1 MKLRFHWFDY
11 DHFPYEAE
19 FAKAELDTLFN
30 GIEVV
35 EDTEDALTVEVSNT
49 ENWAKKAVETTYFQY
64 VESEDEVVVTN
75 QAKLEVAEDSSSIES
90 SDHSLSNYRLGRQQ
104 TRYSSHGIHEYRG
117 KFNPQV
123 VRSIGNR
130 FGLECGDWLLDPFS
144 GSGTALVEAKHRG
157 WNAVGIEIN
166 PLAVKIANAKVD
178 SLEVPEDRLNE
189 EMKSVIED
197 LRRQFQDYTLYSPFP
212 EENIESL
219 AGKGWKEDIQGI
231 DYLESWF
238 VDSVL
243 VQIHAIQ
250 RRLLSVSS
258 DKTQEVLEILLSDEL
273 RDASLQ
279 DSGDLRTRKMDDKP
293 ANYPLVTKFIERIEE
308 FLQTVLRS
316 RTAITGNGGNQFA
329 LESDS
334 RDFANEVLSHP
345 SLPKDTKFDGALTS
359 PPYASALPYVDTYR
373 LSMYLFGLIKTG
385 EMREKSRSL
394 IGSRN
399 IKETTRREIYDSIET
414 NEHHL
419 PKGCISTCR
428 NLKEAVDSESD
439 GFRRQNRPALVYQYL
454 VDMKQSFKETYG
466 VLKDK
471 APYGLIVGRN
481 TTELGGEEYVIDN
494 PELLAELGEQVGYK
508 VDERVE
514 MDTHRRY
521 SMHNSNNSID
531 TEQLLVLVK

>member
-30 GIEVV
+30 GIEVI
-35 EDTEDALTVEVSNT
+35 EETEDALSVEVSDTKNWT
-49 ENWAKKAVETTYFQY
+49 EKASETTYFQY
-64 VESEDEVVVTN
+64 AESEDEFVVTN
-75 QAKLEVAEDSSSIES
+75 QAKLEIAEDSSSIES
-90 SDHSLSNYRLGRQQ
+90 CDETLSNYRLGRQQ

-123 VRSIGNR
+123 VRSIGNI
-130 FGLECGDWLLDPFS
+130 FGLESGDWLLDPFS

-166 PLAVKIANAKVD
+166 PLAVKIANAKVS
-178 SLEVPEDRLNE
+178 SLEVPEERLSD
-189 EMKSVIED
+189 EMNSVVED
-197 LRRQFQDYTLYSPFP
+197 LRYQFQDYSLNSAFS
-212 EENIESL
+212 EEDIESL
-219 AGKGWKEDIQGI
+219 IEKGWRENIQGA

-250 RRLLSVSS
+250 RRLSSVDSN
-258 DKTQEVLEILLSDEL
+258 KTREVLEIIFSDEL

-279 DSGDLRTRKMDDKP
+279 DSGDLRTRKMDDEP
-293 ANYPLVTKFIERIEE
+293 ANYPLISKFIERVEE
-308 FLQTVLRS
+308 FIQTVLRS
-316 RTAITGNGGNQFA
+316 RNAISGISGNQFA
-329 LESDS
+329 LEIDSKGFSD
-334 RDFANEVLSHP
+334 EVLSH
-345 SLPKDTKFDGALTS
+345 SDLPEDAKFDGALTS

-399 IKETTRREIYDSIET
+399 IKETTRRETYDFIEA
-414 NEHHL
+414 NEHDL
-419 PKGCISTCR
+419 PEKCISTCR
-428 NLKEAVDSESD
+428 KLKNAVDPESD

-454 VDMKQSFKETYG
+454 SDMKQSLSETYT
-466 VLKDK
+466 VLKED

-481 TTELGGEEYVIDN
+481 TTKLGGDEFVIDN
-494 PELLAELGEQVGYK
+494 PELLAELGGQVGYK
-508 VDERVE
+508 VDERIE
-514 MDTHRRY
+514 METHRRY

>member
-19 FAKAELDTLFN
+19 FAKAELDALFN
-30 GIEVV
+30 GTETIEET
-35 EDTEDALTVEVSNT
+35 EDTLTVDVSNT
-49 ENWAKKAVETTYFQY
+49 ENWKKKASETTYFQY
-64 VESEDEVVVTN
+64 VESEDDFVVTN
-75 QAKLEVAEDSSSIES
+75 QAKLEIAEDSSSIES
-90 SDHSLSNYRLGRQQ
+90 SDKALSNYRLGRQQ

-123 VRSIGNR
+123 VRSIGNM
-130 FGLECGDWLLDPFS
+130 FGLESSDWLLDPFS

-166 PLAVKIANAKVD
+166 PLAVKIANAKVG
-178 SLEVPEDRLNE
+178 SLEVPEDRFSD
-189 EMKSVIED
+189 EMKSVAED
-197 LRRQFQDYTLYSPFP
+197 LRNQFQDYSLHSPFS
-212 EENIESL
+212 EEDIESL
-219 AGKGWKEDIQGI
+219 VGDGWIEDIQGI

-250 RRLLSVSS
+250 RRLSSV
-258 DKTQEVLEILLSDEL
+258 DCGKTREVLEILFSDEL

-279 DSGDLRTRKMDDKP
+279 DSGDLRTRKADDKP
-293 ANYPLVTKFIERIEE
+293 ANYPLVTRYIERIEE
-308 FLQTVLRS
+308 FIQTILRS
-316 RTAITGNGGNQFA
+316 RNAITDISGNQFA
-329 LESDS
+329 LELDS
-334 RDFANEVLSHP
+334 REFSGEVLSHP
-345 SLPKDTKFDGALTS
+345 DLPEDAKFDGALTS

-399 IKETTRREIYDSIET
+399 IKETTRQERYNSIET
-414 NEHHL
+414 NEHNL
-419 PKGCISTCR
+419 PKECISICR
-428 NLKEAVDSESD
+428 TLKEAVDPESD

-454 VDMKQSFKETYG
+454 TDMKQSFKETHT
-466 VLKDK
+466 VLKED

-481 TTELGGEEYVIDN
+481 TTELGGDEYMIDN
-494 PELLAELGEQVGYK
+494 PELLAELGEQVGYT
-508 VDERVE
+508 VDNRIE
-514 MDTHRRY
+514 METHRRY

-531 TEQLLVLVK
+531 TEQLLVLAK